1 MTGFGVRLTPTAT
14 SFVVQWRDRSGRKP
28 RESLRP
34 RFPQLSS
41 AAARDLARRRLL
53 EVIGTSES
61 SETRP
66 LRIVMREWF
75 DRKITLDAWRPR
87 YRQKV
92 DALIRLYVEGEASP
106 LVKLAESTSKAIESL
121 GGRPVAAV
129 SRADVM
135 RVVDGLKP
143 GAAEQFMVVGSSFY
157 NDAFE
162 RGVEC
167 VNPFRNR

>member
-1 MTGFGVRLTPTAT
+1 MWDDLVTGFGVRLTPTAT

-34 RFPQLSS
+34 RLPQLST

-66 LRIVMREWF
+66 LRLVMRERF
-75 DRKITLDAWRPR
+75 DRKVTFDAWRPR

-106 LVKLAESTSKAIESL
+106 LVSWPRVPPRQLNRSAGVPSPPCPGRTSCAL
-121 GGRPVAAV
+121 WTG
-129 SRADVM
+129 
-135 RVVDGLKP
+135 
-143 GAAEQFMVVGSSFY
+143 
-157 NDAFE
+157 
-162 RGVEC
+162 
-167 VNPFRNR
+167 